1 MKHAFWLVGWL
12 LCLLV
17 ACTPT
22 PPPNTSGLTIATFDP
37 NAPNPEITPFVQ
49 PSPTPLTLERC
60 TPDSID
66 RALAIIPTYTPS
78 AGAFITIQ
86 NGQLWQTDKP
96 YPVYG
101 INYYPRDYP
110 NHRFLTEM
118 DVPAID
124 FELDLMRVNGLNT
137 LRIFI
142 RYQDLFA
149 CEADGTIPRPDNLLR
164 LDQFIQTAG
173 ARGYKLIVVLHH
185 DPAWDEYPLYAMPPH
200 ITAQTA
206 YIARRYADEPIIMAY
221 DIRDAGDTDYR
232 QYRKTAVLRWLDAMR
247 AILDEYAPNQ
257 LITAT
262 WMTDIT
268 DTIPYVDFISF
279 GHFDDVESLRQKIAI
294 LQSVAGDKPILLSS
308 VGYATYEMDELAQ
321 REAIYRAIEAVQ
333 RNNLAG
339 WVIWTA
345 FDYPLT
351 AICQDPNCPAADNPS
366 NRFGIWNTSYFPKRA
381 LDAIRL
387 ATGVAQEG

>member
-1 MKHAFWLVGWL
+1 MRRYFILGLLLGLLVG
-12 LCLLV
+12 
-17 ACTPT
+17 CTPT
-22 PPPNTSGLTIATFDP
+22 PPQNNSGLSIATFDP
-37 NAPNPEITPFVQ
+37 NANIAEITPFIL
-49 PSPTPLTLERC
+49 PSPTPLTLEHC
-60 TPDSID
+60 TADSVE
-66 RALAIIPTYTPS
+66 RALAIIPAYTPS
-78 AGAFITIQ
+78 TGTFITIQ
-86 NGQLWQTDKP
+86 NGVLWQTDKP

-110 NHRFLTEM
+110 NQRFLTEM

-149 CEADGTIPRPDNLLR
+149 CEADGIIPRPDNLAR

-173 ARGYKLIVVLHH
+173 GRGYKLILVLHH
-185 DPAWDEYPLYAMPPH
+185 DPNWDEYPLYDMPPH
-200 ITAQTA
+200 ITAQTEF
-206 YIARRYADEPIIMAY
+206 IGQRYANEPIIMAY
-221 DIRDAGDTDYR
+221 DIRDGGDDDYR
-232 QYRKTAVLRWLDAMR
+232 QYRKTAVLQWLDTMR
-247 AILDEYAPNQ
+247 GLLHQVAPNQ
-257 LITAT
+257 LITASWT
-262 WMTDIT
+262 ENIA

-279 GHFDDVESLRQKIAI
+279 MHFGDIDSLRQKIAI
-294 LQSVAGDKPILLSS
+294 VQASASDKPILLSS
-308 VGYATYEMDELAQ
+308 VGYATYDNDELVQ

-333 RNNLAG
+333 RNQLAG
-339 WVIWTA
+339 WIIWTA

-351 AICQDPNCPAADNPS
+351 AICEDPNCPAQDSPA

>member
-1 MKHAFWLVGWL
+1 MKQFVWLVGWL

-17 ACTPT
+17 ACSPT
-22 PPPNTSGLTIATFDP
+22 PPLNTSGLSAATFNP
-37 NAPNPEITPFVQ
+37 NTSNPEITPFVQ

-60 TPDSID
+60 TPDSIE
-66 RALAIIPTYTPS
+66 RALAIIPAYVPS
-78 AGAFITIQ
+78 VGTFVTIQ
-86 NGQLWQTDKP
+86 NGEFWQIDKP

-110 NHRFLTEM
+110 NQRFLTEM

-173 ARGYKLIVVLHH
+173 ARGYKLIMVLHH
-185 DPAWDEYPLYAMPPH
+185 DPNWDEYPLYAMPPH
-200 ITAQTA
+200 ITAQTE
-206 YIARRYADEPIIMAY
+206 YIARRYADEPVIMAY
-221 DIRDAGDTDYR
+221 DVRDAGDGDYR
-232 QYRKTAVLRWLDAMR
+232 QYRKTAVLRWLETMR
-247 AILDEYAPNQ
+247 ALLDEYAPNQ

-262 WMTDIT
+262 WVNDIT

-279 GHFDDVESLRQKIAI
+279 GHFEDVDSLRQKIAI
-294 LQSVAGDKPILLSS
+294 LQSVGSDKPILLSAI
-308 VGYATYEMDELAQ
+308 GYATYEIDELGQ

-333 RNNLAG
+333 QNQLAG

-351 AICQDPNCPAADNPS
+351 AICQDPNCPATDSPA

-387 ATGVAQEG
+387 ATGIAQEG